1 MFIDFEGIDGS
12 GKTTLSN
19 ALAESLEGRGLAVTH
34 ARAGGELRSALARR
48 VRPLTRDPQLL
59 EMSARAEFFL
69 NLAREAQ
76 QIDEVIRPALARGE
90 ICITD
95 RSLYSQIALSA
106 GGRGLDE
113 QAVRG
118 AAELAGQGLWPD
130 LVVLVDVDPDLA
142 RMRKRASKI
151 RDGIVDEES
160 GRKGL
165 SGHGLLARVR
175 AQLLRMAA
183 AEPDRFTVVRNEGR
197 ALAAVVDEIVEIVTA
212 RLAGRPARTAAG
224 SPRPAAP
231 APVRD
236 LEHAYFAA
244 VDDLARTEPWVAVHL
259 LTGVPGRAAH
269 ARRVQHA
276 EALPRNVA
284 ASLAELRDTSSFE
297 LRGALAPVA
306 PAEVAA
312 SLRSDPG
319 EAAMLLRG
327 LLLERAPAP
336 VLAGLA
342 RNASA
347 DAWALRDQALQRGW
361 LERVLPGL
369 AGLDCE
375 RAWSVRERGIR
386 AGLHGPVARSL
397 AGLSCERAEATRE
410 YLFPLARLEVL
421 ASTRGL
427 DGSLARRAR
436 EELAAVAPKPVLRSL
451 QGVGAAYADAL
462 RVQLAQRTKEA
473 LDSVEGSDADLAW
486 SLRER
491 YLPVWPTAAVLSL
504 RGLALQPRAQR
515 LISLAVASFPGSV
528 AVLRAAYFVVARA
541 MQAQARPA
549 APEPAAAGPELR
561 LGA

>member
-19 ALAESLEGRGLAVTH
+19 ALAESLASRGRAVTH

-69 NLAREAQ
+69 NLARETQ
-76 QIDEVIRPALARGE
+76 QIDEVVRPALERGE

-113 QAVRG
+113 RPLRA

-151 RDGIVDEES
+151 RDGLADEES

-165 SGHGLLARVR
+165 SGHGLLVRVR

-183 AEPDRFTVVRNEGR
+183 AEPGRFVVVRNEGR
-197 ALAAVVDEIVEIVTA
+197 ALGAVVDEIVEVVTA
-212 RLAGRPARTAAG
+212 RLEGRPARRATPQAQ
-224 SPRPAAP
+224 PAP
-231 APVRD
+231 AHVRD
-236 LEHAYFAA
+236 LEQRFFDVVA
-244 VDDLARTEPWVAVHL
+244 DLARNEPWLSLHV
-259 LTGVPGRAAH
+259 LTGIPGHRAHLRRVESAH
-269 ARRVQHA
+269 AW
-276 EALPRNVA
+276 PRNVA
-284 ASLAELRDTSSFE
+284 ASLAELRDRESYE
-297 LRGALAPVA
+297 LRGALATTA

-319 EAAMLLRG
+319 DAAMLLRG
-327 LLLERAPAP
+327 LLFERASGP
-336 VLAGLA
+336 VLAGLS
-342 RNASA
+342 RNPSTE
-347 DAWALRDQALQRGW
+347 AWALREEALQRGW
-361 LERVLPGL
+361 LDRALVGM

-375 RAWSVRERGIR
+375 RSWDARERGIR
-386 AGLHGPVARSL
+386 AGLHAAVAKSL
-397 AGLSCERAEATRE
+397 TGLGADRAEATRE
-410 YLFPLARLEVL
+410 ALFPRCRLEVL
-421 ASTRGL
+421 SSTRGL
-427 DGSLARRAR
+427 DTPFARRAR
-436 EELAAVAPKPVLRSL
+436 EELAQWAPKPVLRSL
-451 QGVGAAYADAL
+451 QGVSAAYADAL
-462 RVQLAQRTKEA
+462 RVQFAQRTKEA
-473 LDSVEGSDADLAW
+473 LDCVEGCDTDLAW

-491 YLPVWPTAAVLSL
+491 YLATWPAAAVLSL
-504 RGLALQPRAQR
+504 RGLALQPRAQC
-515 LISLAVASFPGSV
+515 LIAAALNAFPESV
-528 AVLRAAYFVVARA
+528 AVVRAAYFVVARA
-541 MQAQARPA
+541 MQAQPRPTAR
-549 APEPAAAGPELR
+549 EAAAEPELR

>member
-19 ALAESLEGRGLAVTH
+19 ALAERLEERGLEVTH
-34 ARAGGELRSALARR
+34 ARARGELRSAVARR
-48 VRPLTRDPQLL
+48 VRPLTRDPQLF

-69 NLAREAQ
+69 NLARETQ
-76 QIDEVIRPALARGE
+76 QIDEVVRPALARGE

-95 RSLYSQIALSA
+95 RSLYSQLALAA

-113 QAVRG
+113 GQLRA

-130 LVVLVDVDPDLA
+130 LVLLIDVDPDLA
-142 RMRKRASKI
+142 KMRKRAGKI
-151 RDGIVDEES
+151 RDGVVEEEP

-165 SGHGLLARVR
+165 SGHGLLVRVR
-175 AQLLRMAA
+175 AQFLRMAA
-183 AEPDRFTVVRNEGR
+183 AEPDRFVVVRNEGR
-197 ALAAVVDEIVEIVTA
+197 ALDTVVDEIVEVVTA
-212 RLAGRPARTAAG
+212 RLAGRAARTDAG
-224 SPRPAAP
+224 LPRPAAP

-236 LEHAYFAA
+236 LEQACFAA
-244 VDDLARTEPWVAVHL
+244 IDDLARTEPWVAVHL

-276 EALPRNVA
+276 EAWPRNVA
-284 ASLAELRDTSSFE
+284 ASLAELRDVPSFE

-327 LLLERAPAP
+327 LLFERAPAA

-347 DAWALRDQALQRGW
+347 DAWAIREQALQHGW
-361 LERVLPGL
+361 LERVLPGV

-375 RAWSVRERGIR
+375 RAWNARERGIR
-386 AGLHGPVARSL
+386 AGLHGAVARSL
-397 AGLSCERAEATRE
+397 GGLACERADATRE

-427 DGSLARRAR
+427 DGPFARRAR
-436 EELAAVAPKPVLRSL
+436 EGLAAVAPKPVLRSL
-451 QGVGAAYADAL
+451 EGVEAAYADAL

-473 LDSVEGSDADLAW
+473 LDSVEGSDAELAW

-491 YLPVWPTAAVLSL
+491 YLPVWPAAAVLSL

-515 LISLAVASFPGSV
+515 LISLAVTSFPGSA

-549 APEPAAAGPELR
+549 APEPAAGPELR

>member
-19 ALAESLEGRGLAVTH
+19 ALAGRLAARGLPVTH
-34 ARAGGELRSALARR
+34 ARAGGELRSAVARR

-59 EMSARAEFFL
+59 EMGARAELFL

-76 QIDEVIRPALARGE
+76 QIEEVVRPALARGR

-113 QAVRG
+113 RALRA
-118 AAELAGQGLWPD
+118 AAELAGDGLWPD
-130 LVVLVDVDPDLA
+130 LVLLVDVDPDLA

-151 RDGIVDEES
+151 RDATSDEES

-165 SGHGLLARVR
+165 SGHGLLVRVR
-175 AQLLRMAA
+175 AQLLRMAE
-183 AEPDRFTVVRNEGR
+183 AEPARFVVVRNEGR
-197 ALAAVVDEIVEIVTA
+197 PLSAVVEEILEVVTA
-212 RLAGRPARTAAG
+212 RLEGRPTPASSGQGRPAT
-224 SPRPAAP
+224 
-231 APVRD
+231 PVRD
-236 LEHAYFAA
+236 LEQGFFAA

-259 LTGVPGRAAH
+259 LTGIPGRGAH
-269 ARRVQHA
+269 LRRVQHA
-276 EALPRNVA
+276 GAWPRNVA
-284 ASLAELRDTSSFE
+284 ASLAELHDVQSFE
-297 LRGALAPVA
+297 LRHGLATVA
-306 PAEVAA
+306 PAEVAG

-319 EAAMLLRG
+319 EQAMRLRRLLFD
-327 LLLERAPAP
+327 RAPAP
-336 VLAGLA
+336 VVAGLS

-347 DAWALRDQALQRGW
+347 GAWALREEALERGW
-361 LERVLPGL
+361 LERVLPGV

-375 RAWSVRERGIR
+375 RAWKLRELGMR
-386 AGLHGPVARSL
+386 AALHAPVARSL
-397 AGLSCERAEATRE
+397 GGVAGDRADAARVA
-410 YLFPLARLEVL
+410 LFPLVRLETL

-427 DGSLARRAR
+427 DTPFARRAR
-436 EELAAVAPKPVLRSL
+436 EELAQVAPKPVLRSL
-451 QGVGAAYADAL
+451 SGVSAAYADAL

-473 LDSVEGSDADLAW
+473 LDSVEGSDGDLAW

-491 YLPVWPTAAVLSL
+491 YLAVWPAAAVLSL

-515 LISLAVASFPGSV
+515 LISAALAAFPDSV
-528 AVLRAAYFVVARA
+528 AVLRGAYFVVARA
-541 MQAQARPA
+541 MQARSKPR
-549 APEPAAAGPELR
+549 EAAAGPGLR

>member
-19 ALAESLEGRGLAVTH
+19 ALADRLEGRGLKVTH

-48 VRPLTRDPQLL
+48 VRPLTRDAQLL

-76 QIDEVIRPALARGE
+76 QIDEVVRPALARGD

-106 GGRGLDE
+106 GGRGLE
-113 QAVRG
+113 ERPLRA

-130 LVVLVDVDPDLA
+130 LVLLIDVDPDLA

-151 RDGIVDEES
+151 RDGIVEEES

-165 SGHGLLARVR
+165 SGHGLLVRVR
-175 AQLLRMAA
+175 TQFLRMAA
-183 AEPDRFTVVRNEGR
+183 AEPERFVVVRNEGR
-197 ALAAVVDEIVEIVTA
+197 ALAMVVDEIVDVVTA
-212 RLAGRPARTAAG
+212 RLSGRPTRMDAAQ
-224 SPRPAAP
+224 PPPAAP

-236 LEHAYFAA
+236 LEQACFAA
-244 VDDLARTEPWVAVHL
+244 IDELARREPWVAVHL
-259 LTGVPGRAAH
+259 LTGIPGRAAH
-269 ARRVQHA
+269 ARRMQHA
-276 EALPRNVA
+276 QAWPRNVA
-284 ASLAELRDTSSFE
+284 ASLAELRDPPSFE
-297 LRGALAPVA
+297 LRAVLAPVA

-319 EAAMLLRG
+319 EPAMVLRG
-327 LLLERAPAP
+327 LLFERAPAP
-336 VLAGLA
+336 VLAGLS

-347 DAWALRDQALQRGW
+347 EAWALREQALERGW

-369 AGLDCE
+369 AGLEGE
-375 RAWSVRERGIR
+375 RAWNARERGIR

-397 AGLSCERAEATRE
+397 SGLGGERADAMREA
-410 YLFPLARLEVL
+410 LFPVARLEVL

-427 DGSLARRAR
+427 NTPFAQRAR
-436 EELAAVAPKPVLRSL
+436 EELAPVAPKPVLRSL
-451 QGVGAAYADAL
+451 EGIGAAYADAL
-462 RVQLAQRTKEA
+462 RVQLAQLTKEA

-491 YLPVWPTAAVLSL
+491 YLPVWPAAAVMSL

-515 LISLAVASFPGSV
+515 LISLAVSSFPGSL

-549 APEPAAAGPELR
+549 APEAAAGPELR